1 MCRCCQPYQ
10 RKLAVRT
17 RTNNLTDLRSATPP
31 DSTAMSGRR
40 SWQVRQAIPDHIGQ
54 PWCPAICRKRGAFR
68 GLARYRSCACSAA
81 RCRAA
86 HSPSSYAWLPAR
98 SNACRGSASSTVAV
112 NLASRSRMR
121 NRNRWPASSRSMIR
135 LRASW
140 VSQAPVGCAVTPRM
154 WTRRVACSMTKNAYS
169 RCRVMVSRW
178 NRSQARMP
186 WAWARRNSVHEG
198 PARRDEGIDAGV
210 VQDCPDGGGA
220 DLVAEAGEFAVPGRG
235 GVSRC
240 AAYDR
245 RIAACACS
253 TD

>member
-98 SNACRGSASSTVAV
+98 SNACRGSASTTAAPGATIWAMSRDGRSDAPAVYAALGDSISIDEYAGGSGLGGGEPVRPQPRRHLPSVARTRPDHRPPGGAPV
-112 NLASRSRMR
+112 TPAIE
-121 NRNRWPASSRSMIR
+121 PAS
-135 LRASW
+135 
-140 VSQAPVGCAVTPRM
+140 
-154 WTRRVACSMTKNAYS
+154 
-169 RCRVMVSRW
+169 
-178 NRSQARMP
+178 
-186 WAWARRNSVHEG
+186 
-198 PARRDEGIDAGV
+198 RRDERPCPAGRQPCEGV
-210 VQDCPDGGGA
+210 GRIENLSRRSDPADPPPGKDGRA
-220 DLVAEAGEFAVPGRG
+220 PSLSRANRLFAHVKAG
-235 GVSRC
+235 
-240 AAYDR
+240 
-245 RIAACACS
+245 
-253 TD
+253 